1 MVSQEDF
8 DAAEVFFGVD
18 TDGVEAS
25 GFDVDVDVVFEE
37 AELFEA
43 LGLFEGADG
52 QGGEALER
60 RSAVCVEADVLPV
73 SRRNIIA
80 VVGDGGAGEV
90 EGAAVGGGDNFDRV
104 RVGDIFG
111 GAEYFQSG
119 DFDVGLREG
128 TQECGEVFGFEEGFV
143 ALDVDVD
150 VGGDLLRY
158 GVDAIGAAR
167 QFCGSELDWPLVAV
181 AEFGDFVG
189 VGGDDDAVELRTGDG
204 RFEDPGEHGAAGDG
218 AKDFA
223 GEACGGEASRD
234 DTEDGE
240 LSGWFGIRYDGS
252 WLCRGDVSHSK
263 RSLCRRNPFT
273 HIGGVAQM
281 VRATDS

>member
-1 MVSQEDF
+1 M
-8 DAAEVFFGVD
+8 
-18 TDGVEAS
+18 
-25 GFDVDVDVVFEE
+25 
-37 AELFEA
+37 FEA
-43 LGLFEGADG
+43 LGEFEAADG

-60 RSAVCVEADVLPV
+60 RFAVCVEADVLPV
-73 SRRNIIA
+73 LRRTIIA
-80 VVGDGGAGEV
+80 VVGDGRAGEV
-90 EGAAVGGGDNFDRV
+90 KGAAVGGGDNFDGV

-111 GAEYFQSG
+111 AAEYFQSG
-119 DFDVGLREG
+119 DFDVELRER
-128 TQECGEVFGFEEGFV
+128 TQERGEVFGFEEGLV

-150 VGGDLLRY
+150 LGGDLLRY
-158 GVDAIGAAR
+158 GVGAIGAAG
-167 QFCGSELDWPLVAV
+167 QVCGGELDRPLVAV
-181 AEFGDFVG
+181 AEFGYFVR
-189 VGGDDDAVELRTGDG
+189 VGGDDDTVELRAGDG
-204 RFEDPGEHGAAGDG
+204 RFEDPGDHGAAGDA

-223 GEACGGEASRD
+223 SEACGGEASGD

-240 LSGWFGIRYDGS
+240 LSRWFGIRYDGY